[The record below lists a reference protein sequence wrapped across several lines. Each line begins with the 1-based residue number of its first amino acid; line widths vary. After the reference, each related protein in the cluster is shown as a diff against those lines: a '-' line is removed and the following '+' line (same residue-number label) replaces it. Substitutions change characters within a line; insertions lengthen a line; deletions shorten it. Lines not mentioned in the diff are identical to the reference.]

1 MKGRGG
7 WTPGKIRDE
16 FSNRET
22 GSGCSVRWTPRILH
36 PTWSREHEETEHPSP
51 GREVGSCSGGTTT
64 SGPSLPRAWRSA
76 RLSQKIR
83 EDLCQLPIK
92 MVLSLRGRAG
102 QKVLQCW
109 GVSAAGWWWALMDL
123 STQRAVTAMWTME
136 RWLVGGWKLEETKV
150 NYKIW
155 NKKIQCLITKSEWG
169 MQNKN

>member
-22 GSGCSVRWTPRILH
+22 GSGCRVRWTPGILQPH
-36 PTWSREHEETEHPSP
+36 LKQRARRDWTPKPWQ
-51 GREVGSCSGGTTT
+51 GDGFCSGGTTT

-92 MVLSLRGRAG
+92 MVLSLCGRAG

-123 STQRAVTAMWTME
+123 STQRAVTAMWAME
-136 RWLVGGWKLEETKV
+136 RWLAGGWKLEETKV

-155 NKKIQCLITKSEWG
+155 NKKIQFLITKSEWG